1 MWISSNIVSLCV
13 ILVRIV
19 LSLSYSICSRTTIYM
34 CMYVCIYIHVL
45 VYVNTKLYYINSNSM
60 IVSNEQ
66 HTLTLIWLLILSQL
80 LPKHWTSDF

>member
-19 LSLSYSICSRTTIYM
+19 LSLSYSICCRTTIYM
-34 CMYVCIYIHVL
+34 CMYVYIYN
-45 VYVNTKLYYINSNSM
+45 YVNTKLYYINSNSV
-60 IVSNEQ
+60 IVSNDSNEQ